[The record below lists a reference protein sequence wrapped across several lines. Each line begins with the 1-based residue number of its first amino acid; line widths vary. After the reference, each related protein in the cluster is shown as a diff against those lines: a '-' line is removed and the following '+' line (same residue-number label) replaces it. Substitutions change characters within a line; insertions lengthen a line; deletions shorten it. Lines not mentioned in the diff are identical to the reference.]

1 MKTWISCA
9 ALVLISSAHLTLT
22 ARQAVPPTAVY
33 TEAQA
38 TAGQA
43 SYQANC
49 ASCHQPTLVGQNE
62 APALAGANF
71 MTTWR
76 GRTTNELVEYMAATM
91 PPGKP
96 SLGEAEYLNI
106 SAYILQYNGAAAG
119 TQPLAVIPQHDAELC
134 ASGVGVAG
142 SGC

>member
-1 MKTWISCA
+1 MKALRASVAVLA
-9 ALVLISSAHLTLT
+9 AVTAVSLTVS
-22 ARQAVPPTAVY
+22 ARQAPAPPVY
-33 TEAQA
+33 TAAQA

-43 SYQANC
+43 AYQANC
-49 ASCHQPTLVGQNE
+49 ASCHQASLVGQNE

-76 GRTTNELVEYMAATM
+76 GRTTTELVEYMAATM

-106 SAYILQYNGAAAG
+106 TAYILQFNGAAAG
-119 TQPLAVIPQHDAELC
+119 AQP
-134 ASGVGVAG
+134 
-142 SGC
+142 